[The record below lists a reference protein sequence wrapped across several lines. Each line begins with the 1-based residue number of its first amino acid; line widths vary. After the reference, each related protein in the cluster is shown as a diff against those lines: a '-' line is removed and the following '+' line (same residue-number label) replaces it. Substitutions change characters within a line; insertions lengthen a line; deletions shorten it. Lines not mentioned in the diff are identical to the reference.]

1 MSFALPP
8 GFQTI
13 IGQFLV
19 GCGDE
24 VVFTPQA
31 GGAPLTLR
39 GSVQRPATATF
50 TGDAI
55 QEGFLVYLPGD
66 AFPPG
71 VRPAR
76 FDRLTVYGEDRA
88 IEEAVPIEAGGLIH
102 AWQLRVL
109 G

>member
-1 MSFALPP
+1 MSFTLPP
-8 GFQTI
+8 GFQGI
-13 IGQFLV
+13 IGQFITN
-19 GCGDE
+19 CGDE
-24 VVFTPQA
+24 VVWTQQD
-31 GGAPLTLR
+31 GGVPMTLR
-39 GSVQRPATATF
+39 GSVQRPATATIV
-50 TGDAI
+50 GDAI

-66 AFPPG
+66 AFPSG

-88 IEEAVPIEAGGLIH
+88 IEEAVPIEAAGLIH